1 MERLLQDLV
10 GGGEGLVAIQE
21 GGDVKGVFV

>member
-1 MERLLQDLV
+1 MEHLLQDLV

-21 GGDVKGVFV
+21 SGDVKGVSV